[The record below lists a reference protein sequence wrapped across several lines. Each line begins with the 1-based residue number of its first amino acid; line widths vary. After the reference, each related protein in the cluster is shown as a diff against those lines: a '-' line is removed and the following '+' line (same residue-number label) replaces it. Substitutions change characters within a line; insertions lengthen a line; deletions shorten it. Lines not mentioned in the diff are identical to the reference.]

1 MIKYLAKLKKIE
13 DRSFVEWGCIEQM
26 ILAWNLFIR
35 IFRGVILKTK
45 SLNIKGINFCEKNV
59 KIYHGR
65 FISSDGFLNIEE
77 GCEIVGISKNGINF
91 GRKCTIGRFV
101 TIRPTNILLDEAG
114 EGLFL
119 GDNSNIGAYSYVGC
133 SGLITI
139 GKNVMIGPRVNLM
152 GENHN
157 FDETNISMKS
167 QGVNRS
173 PIVIEDDVWIGAN
186 CTILA
191 GVTIKTGAVIAAGAV
206 VTKDVEEFSVVGG
219 VPAKLIKTR
228 K

>member
-13 DRSFVEWGCIEQM
+13 DKSFVEWGCIEQM

-45 SLNIKGINFCEKNV
+45 SLNIKGINFV
-59 KIYHGR
+59 KKMLKYTTED
-65 FISSDGFLNIEE
+65 FISSDGLLNIEE

-133 SGLITI
+133 SGQLLLV
-139 GKNVMIGPRVNLM
+139 KML
-152 GENHN
+152 
-157 FDETNISMKS
+157 
-167 QGVNRS
+167 
-173 PIVIEDDVWIGAN
+173 
-186 CTILA
+186 
-191 GVTIKTGAVIAAGAV
+191 
-206 VTKDVEEFSVVGG
+206 
-219 VPAKLIKTR
+219 
-228 K
+228 